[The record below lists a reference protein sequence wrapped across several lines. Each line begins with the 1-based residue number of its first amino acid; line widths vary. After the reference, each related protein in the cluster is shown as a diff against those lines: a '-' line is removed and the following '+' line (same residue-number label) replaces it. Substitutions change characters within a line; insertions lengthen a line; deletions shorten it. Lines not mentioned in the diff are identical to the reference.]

1 MNMLFDTISAKF
13 SSEMDMIAK
22 NFSICGRRS

>member
-1 MNMLFDTISAKF
+1 MNMLFDAISAKF

-22 NFSICGRRS
+22 IFLICGRRS